1 MCFSRNISQWRLN
14 IDKIFLPWTDYT
26 AMLFLRLFPNS
37 QPQTTPAV
45 PSPKTSLTI
54 LACLLSLLLLLSAP
68 LQNLCARGVGPQNTK
83 IKHVLK
89 ISEPNWKLSLKFSM
103 TPGPGKLQ
111 KLIICYRRKRK
122 GNNLGYWLHTSN
134 GNLPP
139 QNSWHSQ
146 LKHTK
151 LRLIPPLLWRK
162 KKNLQQRSLKYWC
175 PHQISIIVIP
185 GFIQLITYFLTCL
198 CASAASRKSFQISS
212 LAWSSAFF
220 SSLVILQAAVRLR
233 RYIKHVMKSY
243 YNCSSRYNFCL
254 KTAKGE

>member
-68 LQNLCARGVGPQNTK
+68 LQNLCARGVGAQNTK

-151 LRLIPPLLWRK
+151 LRLIPPSALEKEEKSTAEVLKILMSSPDFYHCHSRFYPAH
-162 KKNLQQRSLKYWC
+162 NVFPHLSVCLRSLSK
-175 PHQISIIVIP
+175 IIP
-185 GFIQLITYFLTCL
+185 DFLTG
-198 CASAASRKSFQISS
+198 
-212 LAWSSAFF
+212 
-220 SSLVILQAAVRLR
+220 LV
-233 RYIKHVMKSY
+233 
-243 YNCSSRYNFCL
+243 
-254 KTAKGE
+254 